1 MFSPHTGIKLQR
13 CCQRCIK
20 VCDHLIS
27 MLSTLYAFYHA
38 SPLNR
43 SNLKKSFA
51 SLAVK
56 DVMPLCVG
64 GTRWLAHTATA
75 LRNFWDGYTALFLHL
90 GQVFQHV
97 TSINYYISVD
107 NITVLPLITVHHSI
121 AQWDRKL
128 GI

>member
-1 MFSPHTGIKLQR
+1 MLVKCLVHRLELSYKDAVKGIK
-13 CCQRCIK
+13 
-20 VCDHLIS
+20 VYDNLIS

-38 SPLNR
+38 SPLNC

-51 SLAVK
+51 SLARK

-64 GTRWLAHTATA
+64 GTHWLAHTATA
-75 LRNFWDGYTALFLHL
+75 LRNFWDGYTALVLYL

-97 TSINYYISVD
+97 IY
-107 NITVLPLITVHHSI
+107 NITVLPFITVHHSMTK
-121 AQWDRKL
+121 WDRTL

>member
-1 MFSPHTGIKLQR
+1 MHRLELSSKDAVKGIK
-13 CCQRCIK
+13 
-20 VCDHLIS
+20 VYDNLIS

-51 SLAVK
+51 SLARK

-75 LRNFWDGYTALFLHL
+75 LRNFWDGYTALVLYL

-97 TSINYYISVD
+97 IYNILYY
-107 NITVLPLITVHHSI
+107 LL
-121 AQWDRKL
+121 
-128 GI
+128 